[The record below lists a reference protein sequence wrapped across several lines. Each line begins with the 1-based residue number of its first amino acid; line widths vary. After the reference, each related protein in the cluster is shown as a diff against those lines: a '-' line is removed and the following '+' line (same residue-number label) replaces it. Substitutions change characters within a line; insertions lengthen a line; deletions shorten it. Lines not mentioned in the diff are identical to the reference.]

1 MKATRALWIALL
13 FSSFC
18 WPQAPLPAPAAP
30 ATQQAPAPETKDQQ
44 ALAAKDPAAPPP
56 AEPENVAVSGVFH
69 IVGVP
74 GLKRNARGDLLLGK
88 SDLTFKKGNKPLLVL
103 PFTRIQKFE
112 VLSGER
118 HYGKT
123 AAAVSAVSPVAGAFV
138 MFVKRHVDTVV
149 VEYVNERNGKMAMV
163 LQLPEHEGARCQQW
177 LERHGAKGEGQEPQP
192 ATPEKK

>member
-1 MKATRALWIALL
+1 MKASRALWATLL
-13 FSSFC
+13 LSSLC
-18 WPQAPLPAPAAP
+18 WPQAAPAPAP
-30 ATQQAPAPETKDQQ
+30 SGTQQAPAPETKDQQ
-44 ALAAKDPAAPPP
+44 APAAAKEPAAPTPP
-56 AEPENVAVSGVFH
+56 EPENIAVSGVFH

-74 GLKRNARGDLLLGK
+74 GLKRNARGDLLF
-88 SDLTFKKGNKPLLVL
+88 SATDLTFKKGDKPLLVL
-103 PFTRIQKFE
+103 PYARIQKVE

-118 HYGKT
+118 NYEKAT
-123 AAAVSAVSPVAGAFV
+123 AAASAVSSFGAFLIL
-138 MFVKRHVDTVV
+138 VKHKVDTVV